1 MAQLKDL
8 IVNGDSKFLGDA
20 ILDHNPTADME
31 AATKAYVDNAID
43 DLPAPMQFKGSLG
56 TGGTI
61 TSLPAASAANAGFTY
76 KVITEG
82 TYVTGETAKVGD
94 MYISNG
100 SSWVLIPSGDDAGGG
115 GTVTS
120 VGITNGGGLSV
131 SGGPITTSGNITVS
145 HADTSSQA
153 SVTNSGRTY
162 IQSVSL
168 DTYGH
173 VTGLT
178 SGTEPV
184 EDKVII
190 ITAAFEQ
197 ADLGA
202 EFLATFLSMLEY
214 STPMTK
220 IASSYDSSVTLSP
233 VINTWLEANAA
244 TLLTLFQNDNIK
256 IFRFNILNNDTV
268 VYSLDYYLTFRQ
280 LVSSTSGSIV
290 GIARI
295 NLFGAVDGSNFF
307 IRFQVSSSGLDAYM
321 GSTANS
327 SADKIVSASCDS
339 SWQNFTISGDFMSY
353 WQSISDR
360 LDQIDLLNT
369 AIPNCYLRLDVTST
383 SDIILPLV
391 KRGGTT
397 SNDVILY
404 FTCVQD
410 SILYEVAWGY
420 LDGTNISYTFTKTN
434 LSNTTYTFTSGTN
447 GFTVTPSGG
456 TAQTVTVTPSIA
468 NNITGTGTSGSLAK
482 FNGANTITAGPALDT
497 SATDGK
503 YLSETGSWTR
513 PLDGI
518 FKGTCS
524 TAAATTTKAV
534 VCPEFTSADL
544 VRGAIVFVT
553 FTYTNS
559 GAVASLNLNV
569 NSTGAKRLKY
579 MRNAAESDLPGVGYL
594 RANMTYRFVYT
605 GSVWVCDTDYDA
617 NTYLDVPRVRNLT
630 VDSNAGSLYRY
641 ELCMFTG
648 DNTIM
653 PYNKTSNAPTTYTKA
668 VNTCAF
674 DPFRNLAYYNTT
686 TTVSAGAVG
695 ADNNFCLVAPF
706 DCRYSFNIQ
715 SDGTAGSTAL
725 TASLPVYIKA
735 KYNIASKTATLTQ
748 NVSSSNYLERSGIV
762 QVLPTTDPNTG
773 LDTSVEFYIYIFVGI
788 AYSLYQICL
797 FPNNRVYAWNASRL
811 AMKEFDARGFMGASN
826 SVTIGNVE
834 YLLTRK
840 PLTITDDGGTTTTYY
855 IAELTA
861 IQ

>member
-43 DLPAPMQFKGSLG
+43 GLPAPMQFKGSLG

-61 TSLPAASAANAGFTY
+61 TSLPTASAANAGFTY

-100 SSWVLIPSGDDAGGG
+100 ASWVLIPSGDDAS

-153 SVTNSGRTY
+153 SVNNSGLTF
-162 IQSVSL
+162 IQDVSL

-173 VTGLT
+173 VTELGSKEITKTDITGLGIPGSDTNTTYELSGALSNHTFT
-178 SGTEPV
+178 STL
-184 EDKVII
+184 
-190 ITAAFEQ
+190 TA
-197 ADLGA
+197 GG
-202 EFLATFLSMLEY
+202 
-214 STPMTK
+214 
-220 IASSYDSSVTLSP
+220 
-233 VINTWLEANAA
+233 
-244 TLLTLFQNDNIK
+244 
-256 IFRFNILNNDTV
+256 
-268 VYSLDYYLTFRQ
+268 
-280 LVSSTSGSIV
+280 SGS
-290 GIARI
+290 G
-295 NLFGAVDGSNFF
+295 
-307 IRFQVSSSGLDAYM
+307 
-321 GSTANS
+321 
-327 SADKIVSASCDS
+327 
-339 SWQNFTISGDFMSY
+339 
-353 WQSISDR
+353 
-360 LDQIDLLNT
+360 
-369 AIPNCYLRLDVTST
+369 TST
-383 SDIILPLV
+383 SALTLAA
-391 KRGGTT
+391 GGNVSLTDDT
-397 SNDVILY
+397 
-404 FTCVQD
+404 
-410 SILYEVAWGY
+410 A
-420 LDGTNISYTFTKTN
+420 TKKITIAAA
-434 LSNTTYTFTSGTN
+434 NTTYTFANGTG

-456 TAQTVTVTPSIA
+456 NAQTVTVAHPDTSSQASVSNSGRTYIQSITLDDMGHVTGLSSA
-468 NNITGTGTSGSLAK
+468 TETVTIPTNNITGSGTSGSLAK
-482 FNGANTITAGPALDT
+482 FSGTNTLTDGPAFNT
-497 SATDGK
+497 SATAGK

-513 PLDGI
+513 PLNGI
-518 FKGTCS
+518 FKGTCE
-524 TAAATTTKAV
+524 TPAATTTKAV
-534 VCPEFTSADL
+534 TCPEFTSADL
-544 VRGAIVFVT
+544 VAGAIVFVT
-553 FTYTNS
+553 FTITNS
-559 GAVASLNLNV
+559 GAVASLNLDV

-594 RANMTYRFVYT
+594 RAGMTYRFVYT

-630 VDSNAGSLYRY
+630 VDSSAGSLYRY

-668 VNTCAF
+668 VNTLSF
-674 DPFRNLAYYNTT
+674 DPFRGLVYYNTT
-686 TTVSAGAVG
+686 TTVSAGAAR

-706 DCRYSFNIQ
+706 DCRYSFNIN
-715 SDGTAGSTAL
+715 SAGTAGSTSL
-725 TASLPVYIKA
+725 TTSLPVYIKA

-762 QVLPTTDPNTG
+762 QVLPTTDPNTS

-797 FPNNRVYAWNASRL
+797 FPENRVYAWNASRN
-811 AMKEFDARGFMGASN
+811 AIKEFDVRGFVGASN
-826 SVTIGNVE
+826 SVTIGNAE

>member
-8 IVNGDSKFLGDA
+8 IVTGNSSFGGNV
-20 ILDHNPTADME
+20 ILDHAPTTNLE
-31 AATKAYVDNAID
+31 AATKKYVDDAIPSNNITGSGTSGYLTKWNGTNIITDGPQLGSNTTTFLRNDGTWAAPAGQVIYYFTGDIVDTVDGQPAQGIIISGTLDAGTIMDIINKSDGQQIVICDEDYLLSGTVSEEQTHFLVNSTKSNDEDEEYEIWALSISYVFHGKKTTTAETFEIYELPVPGHTHGQISNSGTIADINNTITTNDALLIRKGSGVNNSKIYSSAIKFDTTNTTDYLRKDGTWATPAGGTAMVVLTYGTSTWNDFLTAYTNNAIVYCAVD
-43 DLPAPMQFKGSLG
+43 
-56 TGGTI
+56 
-61 TSLPAASAANAGFTY
+61 
-76 KVITEG
+76 
-82 TYVTGETAKVGD
+82 
-94 MYISNG
+94 G
-100 SSWVLIPSGDDAGGG
+100 SSSFPGSKRMAFLAYYNPDDSAEFQYVRSVSSLSSSNLSDQVFIYKLTPNDTWTTTTRSLHGKVSAGTAITVTPSGD
-115 GTVTS
+115 TVT
-120 VGITNGGGLSV
+120 VAHT
-131 SGGPITTSGNITVS
+131 
-145 HADTSSQA
+145 DTSSQA
-153 SVTNSGRTY
+153 SVSNSGRTY
-162 IQSVSL
+162 IQSITL
-168 DTYGH
+168 DDFGH
-173 VTGLT
+173 VTEL
-178 SGTEPV
+178 
-184 EDKVII
+184 
-190 ITAAFEQ
+190 
-197 ADLGA
+197 
-202 EFLATFLSMLEY
+202 
-214 STPMTK
+214 
-220 IASSYDSSVTLSP
+220 
-233 VINTWLEANAA
+233 
-244 TLLTLFQNDNIK
+244 
-256 IFRFNILNNDTV
+256 
-268 VYSLDYYLTFRQ
+268 
-280 LVSSTSGSIV
+280 
-290 GIARI
+290 
-295 NLFGAVDGSNFF
+295 
-307 IRFQVSSSGLDAYM
+307 
-321 GSTANS
+321 S
-327 SADKIVSASCDS
+327 SA
-339 SWQNFTISGDFMSY
+339 T
-353 WQSISDR
+353 
-360 LDQIDLLNT
+360 
-369 AIPNCYLRLDVTST
+369 
-383 SDIILPLV
+383 
-391 KRGGTT
+391 
-397 SNDVILY
+397 
-404 FTCVQD
+404 
-410 SILYEVAWGY
+410 E
-420 LDGTNISYTFTKTN
+420 
-434 LSNTTYTFTSGTN
+434 
-447 GFTVTPSGG
+447 TVTIP
-456 TAQTVTVTPSIA
+456 A
-468 NNITGTGTSGSLAK
+468 NNITGSGTSSSLAK
-482 FNGANTITAGPALDT
+482 FSGTNTLTDGPAFNT
-497 SATDGK
+497 SATAGK

-513 PLDGI
+513 PLNGI

-524 TAAATTTKAV
+524 TPAATTTKVV

-544 VRGAIVFVT
+544 VAGAVVFVT
-553 FTYTNS
+553 FTTTNS

-617 NTYLDVPRVRNLT
+617 NTYLDVPRIRNLT

-674 DPFRNLAYYNTT
+674 DPFRNLVYYNTT
-686 TTVSAGAVG
+686 TTISAGAVR
-695 ADNNFCLVAPF
+695 ADTNFCLVAPF

-762 QVLPTTDPNTG
+762 QVLPITDPNTG

-797 FPNNRVYAWNASRL
+797 FPNNKVYAWNASRS